1 MPQHLFIPLATWPSH
16 AGQAATPLD
25 QALPHLAQ
33 LLGTW
38 FADTPLAVAAD
49 WVTPIERCYADAL
62 GWHASR
68 ATTSDPLPLAALQ
81 DQATDAV
88 PCAWVRPVHLISS
101 MNDVRVCDPSVLR
114 LSAAEAQ
121 PLFQALAELCK
132 EDGLQ
137 LDMRTPTRWLLR
149 GEALRHIRTPS
160 LALAANQHIA
170 DYQPFLPDSVHTST
184 PTPESG
190 EAKGNLQW
198 LLRLQN
204 EAQML
209 FYTHPVNDA
218 RHAQR
223 RPEVSGIWVEGAGAV
238 ATPAATAPTKQV
250 IWCDALS
257 AHADDAHAWQAAWRA
272 LDSDSLAPLLA
283 NPAGTGDAV
292 TFGNATHAITW
303 RRRAPTWWR
312 RAKQPWQRLKL
323 GRHPALPSS
332 LL

>member
-38 FADTPLAVAAD
+38 FADTPLAAAAD
-49 WVTPIERCYADAL
+49 WVTPIERCYAGAL

-68 ATTSDPLPLAALQ
+68 ATTRDPLPLAALQ

-137 LDMRTPTRWLLR
+137 LDMRAPTRWLLR
-149 GEALRHIRTPS
+149 GGG
-160 LALAANQHIA
+160 LAAHQNA
-170 DYQPFLPDSVHTST
+170 QPRAGSQ
-184 PTPESG
+184 PT
-190 EAKGNLQW
+190 
-198 LLRLQN
+198 
-204 EAQML
+204 
-209 FYTHPVNDA
+209 H
-218 RHAQR
+218 
-223 RPEVSGIWVEGAGAV
+223 
-238 ATPAATAPTKQV
+238 
-250 IWCDALS
+250 C
-257 AHADDAHAWQAAWRA
+257 
-272 LDSDSLAPLLA
+272 
-283 NPAGTGDAV
+283 
-292 TFGNATHAITW
+292 
-303 RRRAPTWWR
+303 
-312 RAKQPWQRLKL
+312 
-323 GRHPALPSS
+323 
-332 LL
+332 